1 MSTVSV
7 FNKLIGDL
15 EAQVN
20 AELADTSIRPD
31 KHGRPIG
38 YRDGCKGPLCLKNH
52 RDRLRKPGQVAA
64 NPWADAYLDE
74 RLAQHKEALKQG
86 EKVA

>member
-1 MSTVSV
+1 M
-7 FNKLIGDL
+7 NIMQKL
-15 EAQVN
+15 EAELSAAVD
-20 AELADTSIRPD
+20 AELNDPAIRPD

-52 RDRLRKPGQVAA
+52 RERLRKPGQASA
-64 NPWADAYLDE
+64 NPWADAYLEE
-74 RLAQHKEALKQG
+74 RLAQHKESLKQG